1 MSQPWHVF
9 ILNAVAGIAWSG
21 YELLGFNFIYDTVK
35 PENRSLCMSY
45 LTFYKGVAILLGGFV
60 GSYIIN
66 NISGIT
72 IPFIIIFAVSGFI
85 RFIALIYFIKVLE
98 DLKTFDPLA
107 FKKIIFGLVS
117 SVPREGVKTV
127 LIGVRTAKQ
136 KMKLIDE
143 DSYSN
148 FLEETEDEEMDD

>member
-1 MSQPWHVF
+1 
-9 ILNAVAGIAWSG
+9 
-21 YELLGFNFIYDTVK
+21 
-35 PENRSLCMSY
+35 MSY